1 MEMYNHSTKIFKN
14 IFPNYQTF
22 SEWYQSSPLSSEI
35 NDVPSNK
42 TFRLI
47 SNEYNYCHVCM
58 TEESFKEHFENE
70 LYTYYK
76 EFEATTKA
84 IDELMELT
92 DEQIGDAGKM
102 VVNVADVPENSYSTD
117 TDTVNF
123 ISQQQKTLNKKGV
136 LQIKREQISNK
147 RAYTVRRFLERF
159 RHLFIRIIS
168 PCYTDVYMEPDED

>member
-1 MEMYNHSTKIFKN
+1 MEMYNYSTKIFKN

-22 SEWYQSSPLSSEI
+22 SEWYASSPLSNGLTDI
-35 NDVPSNK
+35 PSNK
-42 TFRLI
+42 TFRII
-47 SNEYNYCHVCM
+47 SNEYNDCHVCM

-92 DEQIGDAGKM
+92 DAQVEDGGKM
-102 VVNVADVPENSYSTD
+102 IVNMADIPENVSSTD
-117 TDTVNF
+117 ADTVNF
-123 ISQQQKTLNKKGV
+123 ISQHQKTLTRKGV

-159 RHLFIRIIS
+159 RHLFIRVIS
-168 PCYTDVYMEPDED
+168 PYYTTVYMEKDED